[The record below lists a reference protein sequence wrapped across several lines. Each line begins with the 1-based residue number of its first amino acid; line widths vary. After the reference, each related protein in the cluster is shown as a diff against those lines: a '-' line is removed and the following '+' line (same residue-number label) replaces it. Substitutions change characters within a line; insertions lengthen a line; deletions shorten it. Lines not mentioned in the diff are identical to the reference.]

1 MKTEPPKAVVIA
13 TFGVATVIVGLL
25 LWVTRA
31 PQIDTRNV
39 KKAKKKLRQQ
49 ASCDELYD
57 AI

>member
-13 TFGVATVIVGLL
+13 TFGVAIGLVGLL
-25 LWVTRA
+25 LWVLRA

-39 KKAKKKLRQQ
+39 KKAQKKLRQQ